1 MDLWQDNKYVFG
13 EIQDYLQKFEEF
25 GYVYMGYG
33 DEIVKEE
40 LSNIIKSFQKIGKV
54 LDDNYSI

>member
-25 GYVYMGYG
+25 GYVYMGHG
-33 DEIVKEE
+33 DDIVKEE
-40 LSNIIKSFQKIGKV
+40 LSNIIKSFEKIAKV
-54 LDDNYSI
+54 LDDNYGI